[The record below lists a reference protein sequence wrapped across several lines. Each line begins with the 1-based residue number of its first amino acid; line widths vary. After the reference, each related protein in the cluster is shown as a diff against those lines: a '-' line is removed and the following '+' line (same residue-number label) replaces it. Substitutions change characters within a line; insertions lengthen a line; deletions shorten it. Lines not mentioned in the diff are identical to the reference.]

1 MNSQTVYAEGKDSI
15 EVHLT
20 PDEALALT
28 GVEFNG
34 NPKIKTDAQRKIRSA
49 FEKDICHKHKVNPD
63 LSDKNEI
70 YSNIQQRRNSS
81 EQLI

>member
-49 FEKDICHKHKVNPD
+49 FEKRHLPPAQTQ
-63 LSDKNEI
+63 SR
-70 YSNIQQRRNSS
+70 S
-81 EQLI
+81 

>member
-1 MNSQTVYAEGKDSI
+1 MNSQTVYAEDKNSI

-34 NPKIKTDAQRKIRSA
+34 NPKIKTEAQRKIRNA
-49 FEKDICHKHKVNPD
+49 FEKKAFAKQTT
-63 LSDKNEI
+63 K
-70 YSNIQQRRNSS
+70 
-81 EQLI
+81 

>member
-1 MNSQTVYAEGKDSI
+1 MNSQTIYAEGKESI

-34 NPKIKTDAQRKIRSA
+34 NPKIKTEAQRKIRNA
-49 FEKDICHKHKVNPD
+49 FAKTFDF
-63 LSDKNEI
+63 
-70 YSNIQQRRNSS
+70 NSS
-81 EQLI
+81 SK

>member
-15 EVHLT
+15 EVRLT

-34 NPKIKTDAQRKIRSA
+34 NHKIKTDAQRKIRNA
-49 FEKDICHKHKVNPD
+49 FEKKTFSHNTNK
-63 LSDKNEI
+63 
-70 YSNIQQRRNSS
+70 
-81 EQLI
+81 